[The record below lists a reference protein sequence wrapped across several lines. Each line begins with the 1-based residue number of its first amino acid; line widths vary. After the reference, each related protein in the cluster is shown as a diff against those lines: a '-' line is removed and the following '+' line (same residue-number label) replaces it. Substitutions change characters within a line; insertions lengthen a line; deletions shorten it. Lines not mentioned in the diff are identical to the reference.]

1 VTISAW
7 CVLRRIF
14 IDDSTQDLPFIRT
27 FQTFRITRARV
38 IDEIAVIANTIG
50 IIVQTITIARLQ
62 SLLLTVD
69 GSFASFGFGRLW
81 RCDWIDRRRWFG
93 LIRLFRLIGL

>member
-7 CVLRRIF
+7 WCVLGRIF

-27 FQTFRITRARV
+27 FQTVRITRARV
-38 IDEIAVIANTIG
+38 IDEIAVIANAIG

-69 GSFASFGFGRLW
+69 RSFARFGFGRLRW
-81 RCDWIDRRRWFG
+81 CDWID
-93 LIRLFRLIGL
+93 